1 MMHISL
7 PASPGNNTFSS
18 LLEWIARYKLSIPG
32 ILHSLDDFLIIDRD
46 TVTCSTKLCRSW
58 KLGTI

>member
-1 MMHISL
+1 MMHSSF
-7 PASPGNNTFSS
+7 PASPGNNAFSS

-46 TVTCSTKLCRSW
+46 TVTCSTKLCRS
-58 KLGTI
+58 